1 MTSRIPEIR
10 EQGKGKTRFLFAHFL
25 MRSSKSSS
33 KINYT
38 SFRSLEIQSAF
49 ENGKG
54 TYKPFWGGD
63 FLPQSSFDVRW
74 LDP

>member
-54 TYKPFWGGD
+54 TYKPF
-63 FLPQSSFDVRW
+63 
-74 LDP
+74 